1 MELIRETLTPG
12 QKLTDAQREEIRA
25 AVKMPITYT
34 DDAPKLTPEQL
45 EQFRK
50 VNADGRER
58 VPFTLRIPKNTL
70 DWWRAT
76 GEGYTAAMARILD
89 AARDYPELL
98 KKCI

>member
-1 MELIRETLTPG
+1 MALIRETLTPG
-12 QKLTDAQREEIRA
+12 QKPTEAVLAEIRA
-25 AVKMPITYT
+25 AFAFPITYD

-45 EQFRK
+45 AQFRK

-58 VPFTLRIPKNTL
+58 VPFTLRLPKNTL

-76 GEGYTAAMARILD
+76 GDGYTAAMARILD

>member
-12 QKLTDAQREEIRA
+12 QKLTEAQREEIRA
-25 AVKMPITYT
+25 ASRMPITYT
-34 DDAPKLTPEQL
+34 NDAPELTPEQL
-45 EQFRK
+45 AQFRK
-50 VNADGRER
+50 VNTDGRER
-58 VPFTLRIPKNTL
+58 VSFTLRLPKNTL

-76 GEGYTAAMARILD
+76 GEDYTAAMARILD